1 MLLKKP
7 LPWVQDVAHEV
18 QSHWCSNTPLLG
30 KPSSRVHCQK
40 KQDHIWCGG
49 NKWLWHALGAGEVQL
64 RRWVLETRWA
74 PSHKGSNVTHSSKN
88 VFLWPP
94 LLLLSVFMWQTHSCF
109 KTFGA
114 AAGSLLSEG
123 AHTQTKVRQ
132 APLGQYH
139 GTVSTSILWITQLG
153 SVTKSTRW
161 PILGQLMVLSS
172 AVSLIKEEKTG
183 VGWDLPLGRSSH
195 RHLAHQHLFTEGFCH
210 TPNTFPPSSPIS
222 TCTTSKSPHH
232 PWGRWHTSLHME
244 RWDSFLL
251 QRPCGCHHLSDQA
264 STSVLCS
271 KHHKVV
277 CSALC
282 DIENQS
288 EVIEEEGGGA
298 AWCKELQCSPG
309 LSPCR
314 KGCDPGLGACSLERH
329 WELWNAILR
338 LLAVFP
344 WAGHSAD
351 TVTLKA
357 QLPVASWLPKAPA
370 WGSWAVP
377 KLTLPGGTLHADNP
391 GAGISKAVLKC

>member
-132 APLGQYH
+132 APLGLYH

-161 PILGQLMVLSS
+161 SILGQLMVLSS

-195 RHLAHQHLFTEGFCH
+195 RHLAHQHLLFTEGFA
-210 TPNTFPPSSPIS
+210 TPQTRFHLLPPFQPVQPPS
-222 TCTTSKSPHH
+222 H
-232 PWGRWHTSLHME
+232 PTIPEGGDTL
-244 RWDSFLL
+244 
-251 QRPCGCHHLSDQA
+251 A
-264 STSVLCS
+264 STWRDEILFFFKDLVAATTFQTRRPRQYFAVSTT
-271 KHHKVV
+271 KW
-277 CSALC
+277 SAL
-282 DIENQS
+282 
-288 EVIEEEGGGA
+288 
-298 AWCKELQCSPG
+298 
-309 LSPCR
+309 LS
-314 KGCDPGLGACSLERH
+314 
-329 WELWNAILR
+329 
-338 LLAVFP
+338 
-344 WAGHSAD
+344 
-351 TVTLKA
+351 VTLKTSQKSLRKRVEEQHDVRSCSA
-357 QLPVASWLPKAPA
+357 HQVWVRV
-370 WGSWAVP
+370 GRAVTQG
-377 KLTLPGGTLHADNP
+377 LERA
-391 GAGISKAVLKC
+391 A